1 LRWKFAEF
9 GGDATYFGIAR
20 DAFRKVAGDSIAP
33 ILMRFRGQYL
43 MVLEKDGEESILPV
57 PFDAATAAIVAS
69 GQGFVETSSVIESM
83 KAANNESGEGKAG
96 GTSLDVWKNSSGQVT
111 DSTPCMVALAV
122 VGAICILGYL
132 SGVVVMHIRN
142 RRISRHTQPMDLS

>member
-20 DAFRKVAGDSIAP
+20 DAFRKVAGDSISP
-33 ILMRFRGQYL
+33 ILIRFGGKYL
-43 MVLEKDGEESILPV
+43 MVLAKDGKESILPV

-83 KAANNESGEGKAG
+83 KAANDESGEGKAG

-122 VGAICILGYL
+122 VGVICILGYL
-132 SGVVVMHIRN
+132 TGVVVMHARN